1 MRHNRPV
8 NALKMLTEKMKA
20 GHLFAGA
27 LRGSR
32 ALVMIPAL
40 LLASVSGAHATPQ
53 EAEFLR
59 TVAEQYILA
68 QFEHQDYGDKKIE
81 VRAGKLDE
89 RRSYGG
95 RCTNY
100 LTAELK
106 GSEIKST
113 SQVKI
118 TCSQPDNQ
126 YSIFVPVKVSILTP
140 ALVASRNLTRGSV
153 IGSSDLR
160 TIYLNEETN
169 LTTAVSDPNILVGS
183 RLKRDVKEGEQ
194 IRSNSFC
201 VVCKNDKVSIV
212 ARSHGL
218 ALKTTGLALDDG
230 GINQSIRVRNLKSNK
245 VVSAVVSAP
254 AEVQVIF

>member
-1 MRHNRPV
+1 MRLRLLVNKLIPIRSLITLPV
-8 NALKMLTEKMKA
+8 I
-20 GHLFAGA
+20 G
-27 LRGSR
+27 
-32 ALVMIPAL
+32 LVMGAQAIS
-40 LLASVSGAHATPQ
+40 SVSATPQ

-68 QFEHQDYGDKKIE
+68 QFQNQDYGDKKIE

-89 RRSYGG
+89 RRNYGG
-95 RCTNY
+95 RCTGY

-118 TCSQPDNQ
+118 TCSKPENS
-126 YSIFVPVKVSILTP
+126 YTIYVPVKVAMLSP
-140 ALVASRNLTRGSV
+140 SLVASRNLTRGS
-153 IGSSDLR
+153 IISSSDLK
-160 TIYLNEETN
+160 TIYLNDDTN

-183 RLKRDVKEGEQ
+183 RLKRDVKEGDQ

-212 ARSHGL
+212 AKSHGL
-218 ALKTTGLALDDG
+218 ALKTTGIALEDG
-230 GINQSIRVRNLKSNK
+230 GINQAIRVRNLKSQK

-254 AEVQVIF
+254 SEVQVVF

>member
-1 MRHNRPV
+1 MRLRLLV
-8 NALKMLTEKMKA
+8 NKLIPIRSLVTLPII
-20 GHLFAGA
+20 G
-27 LRGSR
+27 
-32 ALVMIPAL
+32 LVMGAQAIS
-40 LLASVSGAHATPQ
+40 SVSATPQ
-53 EAEFLR
+53 EAEFLK

-68 QFEHQDYGDKKIE
+68 QFQNQDYGDKKIE

-89 RRSYGG
+89 RRNYGG
-95 RCTNY
+95 RCTGY

-118 TCSQPDNQ
+118 TCSKPENS
-126 YSIFVPVKVSILTP
+126 YTIYVPVKVAMLSP
-140 ALVASRNLTRGSV
+140 ALVASRNLTRGSI
-153 IGSSDLR
+153 IGSSDLK
-160 TIYLNEETN
+160 TIYLNDDTN

-183 RLKRDVKEGEQ
+183 RLKRDVKEGDQ

-212 ARSHGL
+212 AKSHGL
-218 ALKTTGLALDDG
+218 ALKTTGIALEDG
-230 GINQSIRVRNLKSNK
+230 GINQAIRVRNLKSQK

-254 AEVQVIF
+254 SEVQVVF

>member
-1 MRHNRPV
+1 MRLRLLV
-8 NALKMLTEKMKA
+8 NKLIPIRSLVTLPII
-20 GHLFAGA
+20 G
-27 LRGSR
+27 
-32 ALVMIPAL
+32 LVMGAQAIS
-40 LLASVSGAHATPQ
+40 SVSATPQ
-53 EAEFLR
+53 EAEFLK

-68 QFEHQDYGDKKIE
+68 QFQNQDYGDKKIE

-89 RRSYGG
+89 RRNYGG
-95 RCTNY
+95 RCTGY

-118 TCSQPDNQ
+118 TCSKPENS
-126 YSIFVPVKVSILTP
+126 YTIYVPVKVAMLSP
-140 ALVASRNLTRGSV
+140 SLVASRNLTRGS
-153 IGSSDLR
+153 IISSSDLR
-160 TIYLNEETN
+160 TIYLNDDTN

-183 RLKRDVKEGEQ
+183 RLKRDVKEGDQ

-212 ARSHGL
+212 AKSHGL
-218 ALKTTGLALDDG
+218 ALKTTGIALEDG
-230 GINQSIRVRNLKSNK
+230 GINQAIRVRNLKSQK

-254 AEVQVIF
+254 SEVQVVF